1 MKKRSLWVIALTLI
15 IALVAAG
22 CGQGG
27 GNGGNGGADANSGA
41 GGNGGNAGGEGKA
54 YKFATDANYAPME
67 FMDKD
72 KITGFDIDF
81 LAAVMEEAG
90 LKYEVTNTGWDT
102 MLTSVQ
108 QGTEYDAGI
117 SSVSITE
124 ERKQTY
130 DYSAPYFES
139 TNMILVKEDSPIQ
152 NALDLK
158 DKKVGVQVS
167 TTAESL
173 MIEIMG
179 NDNTDLKRF
188 ESNTLALL
196 ELDGGGVDAVVADNA
211 IVQEYVKNNPD
222 KKFKAIPD
230 PANFTSEY
238 YGILLPKGSEL
249 KAKLDPAI
257 KAVIENGKYAEV
269 YKKWFGEEPN
279 TDNLLKAE

>member
-1 MKKRSLWVIALTLI
+1 MKRRSMWVLVLTVVIAI
-15 IALVAAG
+15 IAAG
-22 CGQGG
+22 CGGDGG
-27 GNGGNGGADANSGA
+27 KKSGSD
-41 GGNGGNAGGEGKA
+41 GSKV
-54 YKFATDANYAPME
+54 YRFATDANYAPME

-90 LKYEVTNTGWDT
+90 LEYEVTNTGWDT

-108 QGTEYDAGI
+108 QGTEYDGGI

-124 ERKQTY
+124 DRKQTY
-130 DYSAPYFES
+130 DYSSPYFES
-139 TNMILVKEDSPIQ
+139 TNMILVKEGSPIT

-167 TTAESL
+167 TTAETL
-173 MIEIMG
+173 MIGIMG

-188 ESNTLALL
+188 DTNTLALL
-196 ELDGGGVDAVVADNA
+196 ELDTGGVDAVVADNA
-211 IVQEYVKNNPD
+211 IVQDYVKNNPD
-222 KKFKAIPD
+222 KKFVAIPD
-230 PANFTSEY
+230 PANFTSEF

-257 KAVIENGKYAEV
+257 KTVLENGKYTEI
-269 YKKWFGEEPN
+269 YKKWFGDEPN
-279 TDNLLKAE
+279 TDNVLNAAE